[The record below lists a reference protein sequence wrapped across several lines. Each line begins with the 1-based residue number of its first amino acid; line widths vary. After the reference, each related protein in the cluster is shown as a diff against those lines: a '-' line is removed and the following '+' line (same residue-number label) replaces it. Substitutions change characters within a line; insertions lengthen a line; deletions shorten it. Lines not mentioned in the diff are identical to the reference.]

1 MKLQEP
7 NKKQLLQ
14 LKEKESLRRLKLR
27 EKELELKRKL
37 KLKYGDLKKVN
48 QSRKLKPLLSKEN
61 NLKLPLKVTK
71 DLKIN
76 TLLKNK
82 DTKKM
87 IMK

>member
-1 MKLQEP
+1 MKLQEH
-7 NKKQLLQ
+7 NKKQLPP
-14 LKEKESLRRLKLR
+14 LKEKESLKRLKLR
-27 EKELELKRKL
+27 EKESELKRKP

-48 QSRKLKPLLSKEN
+48 QSRKSKPLLLEKN
-61 NLKLPLKVTK
+61 YQKLPLKVIN

>member
-1 MKLQEP
+1 MKLQEH
-7 NKKQLLQ
+7 NKKQLPP
-14 LKEKESLRRLKLR
+14 LKEKENLKRLKLR
-27 EKELELKRKL
+27 EKESELKRKL

-48 QSRKLKPLLSKEN
+48 QSKKLKPLLLEKN
-61 NLKLPLKVTK
+61 YQKLPPKVIK

-76 TLLKNK
+76 TQLKNK

>member
-7 NKKQLLQ
+7 NKKQLPP
-14 LKEKESLRRLKLR
+14 LKEKENLKRLKLR
-27 EKELELKRKL
+27 EKESELKRKL

-48 QSRKLKPLLSKEN
+48 HSKKLKPLLLEKN
-61 NLKLPLKVTK
+61 YQKLPPKVIK